1 MLTRRDL
8 RMKVLQ
14 TLYATELSSID
25 DLQQAENQ
33 LIKSTESIYDL
44 FIYQLSCILEMAE
57 YAQNKIAENKLK
69 QLPTLE
75 DLHPNTRFWDNPFL
89 QIVWANK
96 RLQKEIDRLHIHWDN
111 YPELFRDIYN
121 SFIASQE
128 YKQYAALESK
138 NFKQARSI
146 TTFFYTDFILP
157 NKTLEDIYEEM
168 QLHWSS
174 DLLIAAFLVIQ
185 YFDSI
190 NTSTTPDDPLPPLFK
205 TGSPDDGNFGIED
218 DRSFMCNL
226 FRKVVVH
233 SKEYDQIL
241 SSHIQN
247 WDYDRVAKIDIL
259 ILKMALAEILEFTT
273 IPVKV
278 TINEY
283 IEIAKAF
290 STQKSNVFINGL
302 LDSLIREFKEEGKIK
317 KTGRGLFDS
326 KEKKSPSDHPS
337 K

>member
-14 TLYATELSSID
+14 SLYATDISQID
-25 DLQQAENQ
+25 NLQQAENQ

-44 FIYQLSCILEMAE
+44 FIYQLSFILEMAE
-57 YAQNKIAENKLK
+57 YAQNKIEENKRK

-89 QIVWANK
+89 QIVWENK
-96 RLQKEIDRLHIHWDN
+96 KLQQEIERLNIHWDI
-111 YPELFRDIYN
+111 YPEVFRDIYSLFIN
-121 SFIASQE
+121 SPE
-128 YKQYAALESK
+128 YKQYAALETK
-138 NFKQARSI
+138 NFKQARNI
-146 TTFFYTDFILP
+146 TTLFYTDFILP

-168 QLHWSS
+168 QLHWNS

-185 YFDSI
+185 YFESI
-190 NTSTTPDDPLPPLFK
+190 NTSSSPEDKLPPLFK
-205 TGSPDDGNFGIED
+205 SNDHEEGNFGIED
-218 DRSFMCNL
+218 DRTFMRDL
-226 FRKVVVH
+226 FRKVIVH
-233 SKEYDQIL
+233 SEEYDQIL
-241 SSHIQN
+241 STHIQN

-259 ILKMALAEILEFTT
+259 ILKMALAELFEFPT
-273 IPVKV
+273 IPIKV

-290 STQKSNVFINGL
+290 STNKSNIFINGL
-302 LDSLIREFKEEGKIK
+302 LDSLIREFSNQGKIK
-317 KTGRGLFDS
+317 KIGRGLVEG
-326 KEKKSPSDHPS
+326 KAKKSGSE